1 VYLLDTDV
9 VSNFR
14 KRKPHPKL
22 LEWFD
27 SVPSDEIAVSVM
39 TAFEIQ
45 SGVSLLRQT
54 DPAKADEIEG
64 WLDGFVL
71 TGSFVILPLDTEVA
85 RLYAR
90 MFVTPSLKNFVL
102 PGPKS
107 KRPKSGVDLMLAA
120 TAIVRGAT
128 IVTVNRDDFLR
139 VHAEFPLPAL
149 YEPFAMEWLV
159 GGPGRSHGM

>member
-1 VYLLDTDV
+1 VYLLDTNV

-14 KRKPHPKL
+14 KRKPHPRL
-22 LEWFD
+22 LEWFE
-27 SVPSDEIAVSVM
+27 SVPQDQVAVSVM

-45 SGVSLLRQT
+45 SGASLLRKT
-54 DPAKADEIEG
+54 NPAKADEIED

-71 TGSFVILPLDTEVA
+71 TGSFAILPIDADIA

-90 MFVTPSLKNFVL
+90 MFVTPPLKNFVL
-102 PGPKS
+102 ADPKS
-107 KRPKSGVDLMLAA
+107 KQPKSGADLMLAA

-128 IVTVNRDDFLR
+128 LVTVNRDDFLR
-139 VHAEFPLPAL
+139 IHTVFPLPSL

-159 GGPGRSHGM
+159 GGPDA